1 MATVFNIG
9 ISKNFK
15 GKMESVPSIEA
26 IAGKGLVNDRYF
38 KSDNKNLNQITLIEK
53 EKIDY
58 FNKLIKSSIPY
69 IDFRRNIITEGI
81 ELNGLVGRKI
91 VIGEITI
98 LIHDLCQPC
107 KNLQESLNQKNLVKQ
122 LLNKSGLRCE
132 ILTSGKINVGDEI
145 KN

>member
-81 ELNGLVGRKI
+81 ELNELVGRKI